1 MTLVLHFV
9 TLIAFVLVILL
20 ISAPG
25 QHDQLGYFM
34 KTDSKLNPCLLVV
47 PRMNP
52 NGQLTGQRGQD
63 YL

>member
-1 MTLVLHFV
+1 MQHVICSTFVRYETLE
-9 TLIAFVLVILL
+9 
-20 ISAPG
+20 SGPER
-25 QHDQLGYFM
+25 HDFGYFM

-63 YL
+63 YV